1 MKQERM
7 QPLATC
13 VAMPLSAFDTSAWT
27 AVTMMSALRAI
38 RKATAYMLK
47 VGVDLVF
54 LIKSM

>member
-1 MKQERM
+1 M